1 MYYKIQLSNFI
12 SMKYT
17 ILTQNVQKSS
27 EKEVKKREKERKRE
41 RKLCVNH

>member
-12 SMKYT
+12 CMKYT
-17 ILTQNVQKSS
+17 ILTQNVQKSI

-41 RKLCVNH
+41 KIMC